1 MVINDFNGQTVRIG
15 GVGSGFSVRSPKNGL
30 FFQRGDSGSLVVDSA
45 GGAARGLMF
54 AGDFTNGGLS
64 YGCQLSAIMEQLQ
77 LETPC
82 TGSLNAA
89 FMRALRRRQLFT
101 TVAILDSVRLTANIA
116 KFRARHLKA
125 AASTSVGG
133 ALEHM
138 FQSLGSELAEGL
150 TLDEDFAGLIDL
162 AFGDWLIQPTVF
174 DMLEYQLP
182 DDFSERLG
190 RAFERFRHLNP
201 NVSGYEWLLPPSMA
215 AAAPRCATSWRGVR
229 PGRGAR
235 SIPGRR
241 RRLALQ
247 TLSARYL
254 LRQCLLRDHT
264 IARHGEGSQEMLS
277 ALEVLFPGASRE
289 CRASPRCGRMF
300 P

>member
-1 MVINDFNGQTVRIG
+1 
-15 GVGSGFSVRSPKNGL
+15 
-30 FFQRGDSGSLVVDSA
+30 
-45 GGAARGLMF
+45 
-54 AGDFTNGGLS
+54 
-64 YGCQLSAIMEQLQ
+64 
-77 LETPC
+77 
-82 TGSLNAA
+82 
-89 FMRALRRRQLFT
+89 MRPSCAPLRRRQLFT

-190 RAFERFRHLNP
+190 RAFERFRQLNP
-201 NVSGYEWLLPPSMA
+201 SASGYEWLLPAFHGCGGTKS
-215 AAAPRCATSWRGVR
+215 ATSWRGAR

-241 RRLALQ
+241 RKLA
-247 TLSARYL
+247 APN
-254 LRQCLLRDHT
+254 
-264 IARHGEGSQEMLS
+264 AE
-277 ALEVLFPGASRE
+277 
-289 CRASPRCGRMF
+289 RAISPAAV
-300 P
+300 PSP

>member
-1 MVINDFNGQTVRIG
+1 MVITDFNGQTVRIG

-201 NVSGYEWLLPPSMA
+201 NVSGYEWLLPAFHGCGGTKMRDILA
-215 AAAPRCATSWRGVR
+215 RRAPRPRR
-229 PGRGAR
+229 PKHPRPPAQAR
-235 SIPGRR
+235 RSKR
-241 RRLALQ
+241 
-247 TLSARYL
+247 
-254 LRQCLLRDHT
+254 
-264 IARHGEGSQEMLS
+264 
-277 ALEVLFPGASRE
+277 
-289 CRASPRCGRMF
+289 
-300 P
+300 